1 MNQKCKLIDN
11 QLKVIHINDCSN
23 YNLNNINN
31 VKDLVLENTKVD
43 KKSFKYIIT
52 YHVGYGTLHGIKT
65 LYFTFHK
72 TIGFIENNDEY
83 KYLILT
89 YIDKEHKDMIEKYR
103 EIVMKL
109 NILLSRKMMMYIMLL
124 VTL

>member
-1 MNQKCKLIDN
+1 M
-11 QLKVIHINDCSN
+11 
-23 YNLNNINN
+23 
-31 VKDLVLENTKVD
+31 LE
-43 KKSFKYIIT
+43 IET
-52 YHVGYGTLHGIKT
+52 YGIKP

-72 TIGFIENNDEY
+72 TIGFIENNDQY

>member
-1 MNQKCKLIDN
+1 MNQKCKLIVN

-23 YNLNNINN
+23 YNPNNINN

-52 YHVGYGTLHGIKT
+52 YHVGYGTLHGLKT

-72 TIGFIENNDEY
+72 TIGFMENNDVY
-83 KYLILT
+83 KHLT
-89 YIDKEHKDMIEKYR
+89 LKYTDKKDKDMTEKYR
-103 EIVMKL
+103 EIWNEIKY
-109 NILLSRKMMMYIMLL
+109 SAY
-124 VTL
+124 

>member
-1 MNQKCKLIDN
+1 M
-11 QLKVIHINDCSN
+11 
-23 YNLNNINN
+23 
-31 VKDLVLENTKVD
+31 LE
-43 KKSFKYIIT
+43 IET
-52 YHVGYGTLHGIKT
+52 YGIKP
-65 LYFTFHK
+65 LYFTFRE

-109 NILLSRKMMMYIMLL
+109 NILLSRKMIMYIMLL

>member
-43 KKSFKYIIT
+43 KK
-52 YHVGYGTLHGIKT
+52 
-65 LYFTFHK
+65 
-72 TIGFIENNDEY
+72 
-83 KYLILT
+83 
-89 YIDKEHKDMIEKYR
+89 
-103 EIVMKL
+103 
-109 NILLSRKMMMYIMLL
+109 
-124 VTL
+124 